1 MKKFF
6 VFIFVNFL
14 FFFNIS
20 YADDAYFIDFTKVLN
35 QSIAGAEA
43 QKKLQDK
50 FQQEN
55 DRFIK
60 EEKKLRISESD
71 LISQKKV
78 FSNEEYQKKI
88 QELRNQVSKLQKDKL
103 DTLNSIAE
111 SRNKAKKKLLDI
123 VNPIIK
129 KYMEDNGIRLVIDK
143 QGVILGDTKLEIT
156 EEIIEILN
164 KELKTLNIN

>member
-1 MKKFF
+1 MKKFL
-6 VFIFVNFL
+6 VFIFINSL
-14 FFFNIS
+14 LFFNIS
-20 YADDAYFIDFTKVLN
+20 YADNVYFIDFTKVLN
-35 QSIAGAEA
+35 QSLAGAEA

-55 DRFIK
+55 NRFIK
-60 EEKKLRISESD
+60 EEQKLKKTESD

-78 FSNEEYQKKI
+78 FSNEEYQKKV

-143 QGVILGDTKLEIT
+143 QGVILGDTKLELT
-156 EEIIEILN
+156 EKIIEILN